1 MLRHLLGAV
10 FLVGCVCGSAKAE
23 KPELKAL
30 LNFHWRQEKLNTLS
44 SDGGL
49 DPTYSFGNLRLRF
62 GLDVNWSRISA
73 HGLGQAAGSYSLPAN
88 GSSGIGTV
96 YFTASG
102 GEDVS
107 PGQIG
112 LAELSVRLMITDSLS
127 TSGGRLA
134 HKEGLETLT
143 GNSRFDWIK
152 QARLSERLIGTWDWV
167 NVGRRF
173 DGAEV
178 VLDRETWNFSAFGA
192 RVLQGGVD
200 YQHAFER
207 LDGVDVYS
215 FVLTSKRGAW
225 IPGGELRLFNIIYRD
240 ARSST
245 RMSLG
250 DRLLIDGLGASL
262 VGIYPA
268 GPGEADVLA
277 WVAYEFGDFGTRNH
291 SAAAAIVEAGYG
303 WPQAKV
309 APWVRGGVAYASGD
323 GDPGDQDHGT
333 FFNMVPTNHKFY
345 GDQDLSALQ
354 NLTNVY
360 VQLRLQPHRRLA
372 LSFEGHLFRL
382 SDAADA
388 WYGGSGPANNQG
400 FGYVAR
406 LPRGGSQTNIGTE
419 WDFILTWSPQPMLGV
434 QVGASYF
441 GSGEVAQALFPVQDD
456 STWLYLQ
463 AVFTP

>member
-1 MLRHLLGAV
+1 MLRRGFAVV
-10 FLVGCVCGSAKAE
+10 FLIGCASGSARAE

-30 LNFHWRQEKLNTLS
+30 VDLRWRQEKLDTLS
-44 SDGGL
+44 ANPIL

-88 GSSGIGTV
+88 GSSGIGTT

-107 PGQIG
+107 PGQMG
-112 LAELSVRLMITDSLS
+112 LAELSVRFEITDSLS
-127 TSGGRLA
+127 ASGGRLA
-134 HKEGLETLT
+134 HKEGVETLT

-152 QARLSERLIGTWDWV
+152 LARLSERLIGTWDWV

-173 DGAEV
+173 DGGEAA
-178 VLDRETWNFSAFGA
+178 LDRESWKLSAFGA

-207 LDGVDVYS
+207 LEGVDVYS

-225 IPGGELRLFNIIYRD
+225 LPGGEVRLFNIAYRD

-245 RMSLG
+245 RTSLG
-250 DRLLIDGLGASL
+250 DRLLIDGLGGSL
-262 VGIYPA
+262 VEIYPA
-268 GPGEADVLA
+268 GPGELDILA
-277 WVAYEFGDFGTRNH
+277 WVTYEFGHFGVMSH
-291 SAAAAIVEAGYG
+291 HAMAVIGEGGYA
-303 WPQAKV
+303 WPKAPF
-309 APWVRGGVAYASGD
+309 APWVRGGLAYASGD
-323 GDPGDQDHGT
+323 GDPGDQDHET

-360 VQLRLQPHRRLA
+360 GQLRLQPHPRLV
-372 LSFEGHLFRL
+372 LNFEGHFFRL
-382 SDAADA
+382 SDGADA
-388 WYGGSGPANNQG
+388 WYGGSGPANNQE

-406 LPRGGSQTNIGTE
+406 LPHGGGQTSIGTE
-419 WDFILTWSPQPMLGV
+419 WDFTLTWMPRAILGV
-434 QVGASYF
+434 QVGASHF
-441 GSGEVAQALFPVQDD
+441 EGGEVAQALFPIKD
-456 STWLYLQ
+456 STTWLHLQ
-463 AVFTP
+463 AVWTP